1 MELMHIETPEGLTEK
16 EVNPVKEAFRPV
28 IEEISKYEERY
39 LELAKI
45 DGEPTKEQA
54 AEARAI
60 RLKIVKCRTSS
71 DKIHKT
77 QKAHAQT
84 FARYVDGMK
93 TKIKS
98 ESQVRESRLRLIED
112 WEKDRANEK
121 LEAMINSRNTELA
134 MKGLPQNPD
143 GIDTMDADQWKRFV
157 KGAVLLAKE
166 EAAEAKR
173 LRDKEI
179 AEQNEL
185 DRLRKEKEIRDAKE
199 REEASAREAE
209 EKRKADVAH
218 RTAVEAA
225 LLESL
230 IKVPGVTLGAAKAVV
245 FGVTSGNIPEL
256 KIVY

>member
-1 MELMHIETPEGLTEK
+1 
-16 EVNPVKEAFRPV
+16 
-28 IEEISKYEERY
+28 
-39 LELAKI
+39 
-45 DGEPTKEQA
+45 
-54 AEARAI
+54 
-60 RLKIVKCRTSS
+60 
-71 DKIHKT
+71 
-77 QKAHAQT
+77 
-84 FARYVDGMK
+84 
-93 TKIKS
+93 
-98 ESQVRESRLRLIED
+98 
-112 WEKDRANEK
+112 
-121 LEAMINSRNTELA
+121 
-134 MKGLPQNPD
+134 
-143 GIDTMDADQWKRFV
+143 MDADQWKRFV